1 MAGFKAESVVEALD
15 YDFKPFVQVS
25 GTIPEPT
32 DRQIA
37 DFLGDMKSLFKE
49 IESDLPQGV
58 NLDDMGSVMS
68 AMDELDTEVTI
79 KITGKMCEVYAKL
92 CSGTPSEAQI
102 RELPP
107 RIRQIFFSWLQQE
120 VMAPE
125 AVTGAGQTQVTP
137 LRSARAG

>member
-15 YDFKPFVQVS
+15 YDFNPYVKVS

-37 DFLGDMKSLFKE
+37 DFFGDMKTLFKE
-49 IESDLPQGV
+49 IEADLPTGID
-58 NLDDMGSVMS
+58 LDSMSSVME
-68 AMDELDTEVTI
+68 AMDDLDTEVTI
-79 KITGKMCEVYAKL
+79 KITGKMCVLYAKL
-92 CSGTPSEAQI
+92 CSGTPTEQQI

-107 RIRQIFFSWLQQE
+107 RIRQIFFNWLQQE